1 MDLEF
6 VNVTTPFENIK
17 DNFKKI
23 KPKEEELKGEINQ
36 LLADDLFLND
46 LAKDTRQE
54 LSKYTSASWEYFGES
69 KYNDENLRLLYSALH
84 NYAYLLS
91 RKYFLMKRKLF

>member
-17 DNFKKI
+17 DNFKKL
-23 KPKEEELKGEINQ
+23 KPKEEELKAEINQ

-54 LSKYTSASWEYFGES
+54 LSKYTSSSWDNG
-69 KYNDENLRLLYSALH
+69 
-84 NYAYLLS
+84 
-91 RKYFLMKRKLF
+91 